1 MPGPAAAA
9 EVGDRVGARLDK
21 WHLFTVVALIAGAF
35 ILWTAAARASAG
47 GGIKV
52 AAKISEDVPP
62 FVPPPGA
69 PVVGPD
75 QHIGGTVYTPHR
87 YPHMCG
93 GEISAVIHHGH
104 ATMVLPHEKDM
115 TWLVRPPS
123 EASL

>member
-1 MPGPAAAA
+1 MPGPLAAAKA
-9 EVGDRVGARLDK
+9 GDATGAKLDQ
-21 WHLFTVVALIAGAF
+21 WHLFTVLALLAGAF
-35 ILWTAAARASAG
+35 LLFTAAARSTA

-52 AAKISEDVPP
+52 AAKVSEDIPP
-62 FVPPPGA
+62 FIPPPAA

-75 QHIGGTVYTPHR
+75 QHLGPVVYTPHR

-104 ATMVLPHEKDM
+104 ATLKIPHEKDI
-115 TWLVRPPS
+115 TWLTRPPS